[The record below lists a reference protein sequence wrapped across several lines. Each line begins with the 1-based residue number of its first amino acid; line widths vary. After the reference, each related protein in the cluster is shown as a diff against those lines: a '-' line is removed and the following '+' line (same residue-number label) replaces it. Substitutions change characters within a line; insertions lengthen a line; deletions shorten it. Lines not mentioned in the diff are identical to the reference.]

1 MGGVYGGFYK
11 GDKKK
16 KKKDVLERQAGQI
29 NRVYSVP
36 QVEII
41 SKKGKKP

>member
-1 MGGVYGGFYK
+1 MAGFGGYYK

-16 KKKDVLERQAGQI
+16 KKKEILEKQAGQI

-41 SKKGKKP
+41 GKKKKVW

>member
-1 MGGVYGGFYK
+1 MGMHGGFFK

-16 KKKDVLERQAGQI
+16 IKKEILEKKASHIKRPAMT
-29 NRVYSVP
+29 P

-41 SKKGKKP
+41 GKKGK

>member
-1 MGGVYGGFYK
+1 MGGVYGGFFK

-16 KKKDVLERQAGQI
+16 KKKEILEKKAQEI
-29 NRVYSVP
+29 NRVYAVP

-41 SKKGKKP
+41 KKGKKSY